1 MNKLMFTVALVATA
15 GAVSA
20 QEMGTPAPTAGAT
33 TQVSVTATAVV
44 VEDGAQKAIDQ
55 AVEKAPA
62 ANQIQPTEEF
72 VSAEELVEKRLNAIG
87 LTSGYDDGKKAIIQI
102 GSSVLKVEDP
112 ANDEGFMRAREQ
124 LANSAY
130 MNAKA
135 EVIRAINTDFSAF
148 DRAVV
153 AAEFGEDETAKKFA
167 AKMAEI
173 EENRQQ
179 LAALLAKID
188 AVEASAVSEVTLN
201 DRFNS
206 FLDAVIKKIDF
217 AYSPEALAAKK
228 VANAEAKMAEAAQL
242 KEKCAQLIAQ
252 SKALEAEAATMPK
265 DPALESSTDVK
276 MLSKM
281 PLLGSSVLTQAESWN
296 PEDKTYMVA
305 MAIVW
310 SPKLQEAALKTVRGD
325 FTPGRKGKFSK
336 MDWINAQDFSSMI
349 GARRFTD
356 NEGKNLFVGISS
368 IDLMGPVVK
377 QNAKKKLA
385 DAMAMKAVAFSIAG
399 DLETYREASQNLKV
413 YEDDSKAELAKLS
426 DTVSAKV
433 SLNLNGCLSLAK
445 KTVKHPITGRKIY
458 VSVYYIDPALAT
470 AAQGYMKKLYADS
483 GLVERI
489 TQRKRGV
496 AIGAQRQLD
505 AIKASAEEE
514 SKGIAE
520 GAAAVRSAT
529 LNPKVQVKSVNA
541 PASVPAVTVP
551 AAKGSD
557 AEVKTPGSSTGGSF
571 SGGTIDMNF

>member
-1 MNKLMFTVALVATA
+1 MNKLMFTVALVTTA

-20 QEMGTPAPTAGAT
+20 QEMGTPAPTAGT
-33 TQVSVTATAVV
+33 TAQVSVTATAVV
-44 VEDGAQKAIDQ
+44 VEDGAQEAIDQ

-72 VSAEELVEKRLNAIG
+72 VSAEELVEKRLNALG
-87 LTSGYDDGKKAIIQI
+87 LTFGYNDKKKAIIQP
-102 GSSVLKVEDP
+102 GSASIKVLDP
-112 ANDEGFMRAREQ
+112 ANDKSFMLAREQ

-135 EVIRAINTDFSAF
+135 QVIRAISTEFSAF
-148 DRAVV
+148 DRAMISS
-153 AAEFGEDETAKKFA
+153 ESGEDETAKKFA
-167 AKMAEI
+167 AKKAEI
-173 EENRQQ
+173 EESRQQ
-179 LAALLAKID
+179 LAALMAKVD
-188 AVEASAVSEVTLN
+188 STEAATVSEVTIN
-201 DRFNS
+201 DRFS
-206 FLDAVIKKIDF
+206 AFLDAVIKKIDS
-217 AYSPEALAAKK
+217 AYSAEALAARK

-252 SKALEAEAATMPK
+252 CKVLEAEAEAMPK
-265 DPALESSTDVK
+265 DPDLESSSDVK
-276 MLSKM
+276 LLSKM
-281 PLLGSSVLTQAESWN
+281 PLLGSSVLTQAESWD
-296 PEDKTYMVA
+296 PEEKIYTVA

-310 SPKLQEAALKTVRGD
+310 SPKLQDAAMKTVRGD
-325 FTPGRKGKFSK
+325 FTPGQKGRFSK

-349 GARRFTD
+349 GPRRFTD

-368 IDLMGPVVK
+368 IDLAGPVVK

-385 DAMAMKAVAFSIAG
+385 DTMAMKAVAFSIAG

-413 YEDDSKAELAKLS
+413 YADDSKAALSKLS
-426 DTVSAKV
+426 EAVSAKV
-433 SLNLNGCLSLAK
+433 SLNLNGCLALAR

-458 VSVYYIDPALAT
+458 VSVYYIDPGLAT
-470 AAQGYMKKLYADS
+470 AAQDFMKKLYADS

-505 AIKASAEEE
+505 AIKASTEEE

-520 GAAAVRSAT
+520 GAATVRSAT
-529 LNPKVQVKSVNA
+529 LNPKVKTVKA
-541 PASVPAVTVP
+541 PARVPVMTVP
-551 AAKGSD
+551 SAKGSD
-557 AEVKTPGSSTGGSF
+557 DEVKTPGSSTGGSF